1 MKKRIVGLLICS
13 LMIFSACASNTETE
27 VLSKEVESK
36 QEEAEAVSEK
46 EKENTEEAESE
57 TDSEV
62 SKIRTEEAE
71 TVAGIEIKTEDIEY
85 YSSSTEE
92 LKVMHT
98 TWVTGSHH
106 YSMPYDKERFVF
118 ESQDGIDSFVSIDK
132 NANGDA
138 LVSVKIYKNKDN
150 ADKLIKQIIHIED
163 SEVTREEK
171 EMASHEIT
179 ELLSFE
185 EETTYKDY
193 YIYKNE
199 DYNLVVEMCSDQ
211 ETFGEIG
218 MNMLMCVYSLEF
230 DE

>member
-13 LMIFSACASNTETE
+13 LMIFSACASNAETE

-46 EKENTEEAESE
+46 EKEN
-57 TDSEV
+57 
-62 SKIRTEEAE
+62 
-71 TVAGIEIKTEDIEY
+71 
-85 YSSSTEE
+85 TEE